1 MKYLIALCLLAVV
14 ATASASPELRFARFE
29 PATGA
34 ISLTVLEDVFSR
46 AANINSTALSAD
58 QQTAIGSVLTWL
70 ASQLPAGFST
80 VKQIILE
87 PGPEVPATYGEQLNN
102 DDPPVMVTVPL
113 TWRRTLNA
121 AVTGSGPAGERT
133 IIVTGGTAPEEM
145 SAALLAIWDSLEAA
159 L

>member
-1 MKYLIALCLLAVV
+1 MKYLITLCLLAAI
-14 ATASASPELRFARFE
+14 ATVNAATELRSVRFE

-34 ISLTVLEDVFSR
+34 ISLTVSEDGFSR

-70 ASQLPAGFST
+70 GSQLPAGFAT
-80 VKQIILE
+80 VQQIILE
-87 PGPEVPATYGEQLNN
+87 PGPEIPATYGEQLNT

-133 IIVTGGTAPEEM
+133 IVVTGGTAPEEM
-145 SAALLAIWDSLEAA
+145 SAGLLAIWDALEAA
-159 L
+159 Q

>member
-1 MKYLIALCLLAVV
+1 MKYLIALCLLAAI
-14 ATASASPELRFARFE
+14 ATASASPELHFARFE
-29 PATGA
+29 PASGS
-34 ISLTVLEDVFSR
+34 ISLTVLEDGFSR

-70 ASQLPAGFST
+70 ASQLPAGFAT
-80 VKQIILE
+80 VQQIILE
-87 PGPEVPATYGEQLNN
+87 LGPAVPATYGEQLNN

-113 TWRRTLNA
+113 TWRRTLDA
-121 AVTGSGPAGERT
+121 AVTGSGAAGERT